1 MSDDMQAPQELF
13 RNARQAMSMGQN
25 EAAREIFNQ
34 ILQKHPNSAETLFQL
49 GRLDLQEGQP
59 KRAKR
64 HLQKA
69 LRLARK
75 QPEIWYALMDAEIAL
90 RDAKGV
96 KKLFSAARA
105 AKLPPKVLKQ
115 LASKAQTG
123 NRQGVANLN
132 GVSAAEFERARAAY
146 MTGDFKLAEQTASKL
161 LKRAPKNA
169 PLQAI
174 RAASLAQMGE
184 IPMAR
189 RAYEKAIAIDPEYM
203 EARMQ
208 LGQLLTGINA
218 FDGALPHLTKALEM
232 APESPHVHLAMGV
245 LMTRMNNT
253 KKAIEHLEFASKYLS
268 NEPRLYLF
276 LSKAYH
282 AEARH
287 EDATEALARV
297 EEKELSLEER
307 VERIGTFLDLDKLD
321 EAKAQIEALAQ
332 AHPDSP
338 AVLRMQ
344 ARIYTNAGEIDKMRQ
359 TVRKLIDL
367 KAAGGDLLLSYARS
381 SKLSRDDP
389 AIAEIERLLKE
400 DAGESTETRY
410 SLAFAMA
417 KLHDDWGDYKT
428 SFAYLK
434 RGNDAQARET
444 TPRLDAS
451 SRSFERGR
459 SVYERSRD
467 IWREQNATGY
477 TDASPRAILVT
488 GMPRSGTT
496 LVEQIISSHSIVE
509 PGGELGI
516 VNSRMDEPL
525 KLLALKER
533 PMSPGKL
540 AEIGEDITNAFADMF
555 PGAQAV
561 TDKGIMA
568 NIHAGIFRHAL
579 PNGRMVVLKRDPR
592 DNCLSM
598 YKNRFA
604 KGTHSY
610 TTDLEA
616 LARQYLKFLDI
627 QAYWREHE
635 PDAFYEIRY
644 EDLVENPEEETR
656 RLIDYCDLEWED
668 ACLEFYKNKRQ
679 VKTLSAYQVRQ
690 KLYSSSIGAW
700 KNYEEELQ
708 PLIRILDEGGALEG
722 Y

>member
-1 MSDDMQAPQELF
+1 MLAPQELF
-13 RNARQAMSMGQN
+13 KNARQAMSMGQN
-25 EAAREIFNQ
+25 DAAREIFNQ
-34 ILQKHPNSAETLFQL
+34 ILTTHPKSAETLFQL
-49 GRLDLQEGQP
+49 GRLELLDGQP
-59 KRAKR
+59 KKAKKY
-64 HLQKA
+64 LLKA
-69 LRLARK
+69 LRLVPK

-90 RDAKGV
+90 RDANGV
-96 KKLFSAARA
+96 KKLFNSARA
-105 AKLPPKVLKQ
+105 AKLPPKALKQ
-115 LASKAQTG
+115 LASKAKTG
-123 NRQGVANLN
+123 NRQGVANLS
-132 GVSAAEFERARAAY
+132 GVSVAEFERARGAY
-146 MTGDFKLAEQTASKL
+146 LTGDFKQAEQTASAL

-208 LGQLLTGINA
+208 LGQLLTGIGE
-218 FDGALPHLTKALEM
+218 FDEAMLHLTKALEM
-232 APESPHVHLAMGV
+232 AAESPHVHMALGV
-245 LMTRMNNT
+245 LMTRMHNH
-253 KKAIEHLEFASKYLS
+253 KKAIEHLEFARKYLP
-268 NEPRLYLF
+268 NEPRLNLF
-276 LSKAYH
+276 LSKSYH

-287 EDATEALARV
+287 EEASEALARV
-297 EEKELSLEER
+297 EEKGLSLEER
-307 VERIGTFLDLDKLD
+307 VERIGTLLDLDNLD
-321 EAKAQIEALAQ
+321 EAKAQIEALAR
-332 AHPDSP
+332 AHPGSTP
-338 AVLRMQ
+338 VLRMQ
-344 ARIYTNAGEIDKMRQ
+344 ARIYTNAGDIKQMRQ

-367 KAAGGDLLLSYARS
+367 KAAGADLLLSYARS
-381 SKLSRDDP
+381 GKLERNDP

-400 DAGESTETRY
+400 EDRENAETRY

-417 KLHDDWGDYKT
+417 KLLDDWGDYKT

-434 RGNDAQARET
+434 QGNDAQAREAP
-444 TPRLDAS
+444 PRQDAS
-451 SRSFERGR
+451 NKSFELGRGI
-459 SVYERSRD
+459 YEKSRD
-467 IWREQNATGY
+467 LWRAQNATGHA
-477 TDASPRAILVT
+477 DASPRAILVT

-525 KLLALKER
+525 KLLALKEQ
-533 PMSPGKL
+533 PMSPKKL
-540 AEIGEDITNAFADMF
+540 AEIGENITNAYGDMF

-561 TDKGIMA
+561 TDKGIMGS
-568 NIHAGIFRHAL
+568 IHAGIFRHAL

-604 KGTHSY
+604 KGTHAY

-616 LARQYLKFLDI
+616 LAKQYLAFLKI
-627 QAYWREHE
+627 QEYWREQE

-708 PLIRILDEGGALEG
+708 PLIRVLDEGGALEG